1 MADTVNIKIEGI
13 EQLVKKLGQATAAQT
28 LSPAIQAATL
38 HLKGVIA
45 VYPPS
50 SSANSPSRPH
60 WYERGFGPRW
70 RRKDGTVGG
79 RKTSETL
86 GRRWTIKTRGL
97 TGMVGNNVSYGP
109 DVQGLKQ
116 KSYHK
121 RRG

>member
-60 WYERGFGPRW
+60 WYERGFGPRNQIVAG
-70 RRKDGTVGG
+70 RGG
-79 RKTSETL
+79 RPPA
-86 GRRWTIKTRGL
+86 GL
-97 TGMVGNNVSYGP
+97 PGDPYGDGLILTPHRTGTDGMFICVF
-109 DVQGLKQ
+109 D
-116 KSYHK
+116 
-121 RRG
+121 R